1 MKAGFF
7 PMLAV
12 SGMRK
17 NRQLYTPYLLA
28 CTGIGLL
35 YKGGDGATL
44 SLIGVGL
51 VFISSPFWAFRRSS
65 APCAAAPA
73 PP

>member
-1 MKAGFF
+1 
-7 PMLAV
+7 MLAV

-28 CTGIGLL
+28 CTGTVCVSCI
-35 YKGGDGATL
+35 
-44 SLIGVGL
+44 V
-51 VFISSPFWAFRRSS
+51 AFLARFAGHA